1 MQDIFVSII
10 VPVYN
15 VERYLRACL
24 DSIAGLTAFQWE
36 AILIDDGSTDGSGE
50 ICDEYAARD
59 TRFRAIHQKN
69 AGVSAARNAGLDEA
83 RGEWIWFVDSDDTI
97 NADFE
102 IVNPE
107 VMEKADYVL
116 FDMQKFHDGEE
127 EPRLGHQFAGVHDEV
142 LDKNE
147 FLMKHPCNH
156 HQRLF
161 YRKTWV
167 MINPHQRLAFSL
179 GVRVGEDLEFQ
190 YKYLTRCQ
198 RPVRMNAVL
207 YNYRLREGSATQ
219 DLRYRLKNVEDLPL
233 VLEHLLAWCEEEKV
247 KPEPWLELRIQQL
260 FQNLLYSAS
269 LVSEYEVSDLQAKVR
284 RLLDAYVR
292 QGFSFPQAAKMK
304 LAHWSVKAYFVV
316 NKVYLMMKGIK

>member
-24 DSIAGLTAFQWE
+24 GSIARLSAFSWE
-36 AILIDDGSTDGSGE
+36 AILIDDGSTDGSGA
-50 ICDEYAARD
+50 ICDEYAAQD
-59 TRFRAIHQKN
+59 ARFRVIHQRN
-69 AGVSAARNAGLDEA
+69 AGVSAARNAGLDMA

-107 VMEKADYVL
+107 VMEQADYVL
-116 FDMQKFHDGEE
+116 FDLQKFDDGEE
-127 EPRLGHQFAGVHDEV
+127 VPTLGHQFAGVRDAD
-142 LDKNE
+142 LDKNA
-147 FLMKHPCNH
+147 FLLKHLCNH

-190 YKYLTRCQ
+190 YKYLTRCLH
-198 RPVRMNAVL
+198 PVRLQAVL
-207 YNYRLREGSATQ
+207 YNYRLREGSVTQ
-219 DLRYRLKNVEDLPL
+219 DLKYRLKNVEDLPI
-233 VLEHLLAWCEEEKV
+233 VLEHLLVWCREENV

-269 LVSEYEVSDLQAKVR
+269 FVCEYDVNELQAKVR
-284 RLLDAYVR
+284 KLLDAYAN
-292 QGFSFPQAAKMK
+292 QGFVFPNVAKMR

-316 NKVYLMMKGIK
+316 NKIYLKLKGIK